1 MKTKTKSILRT
12 AMTVLGFA
20 TVTMGATLVALSPR
34 TTFAE
39 GDDADR
45 MGEYTAD
52 GTKFGNVV
60 VNGQLTKDPH
70 SRTGW
75 SMIITADNQ
84 SDDQAKCALE
94 TDLTRQMIVPMSRS
108 SPEGTTVMKGK
119 EDITLAAHQKITV
132 RHDVPAWIVEQLN
145 NSDRIT
151 RAKAKAQAELEKSGN
166 GDNQAAMMLMQTPFP
181 SFSVGFL
188 KAHA

>member
-1 MKTKTKSILRT
+1 MKTTKSTVRT
-12 AMTVLGFA
+12 IATVLGFA
-20 TVTMGATLVALSPR
+20 AMSLAGTLALVSPR

-52 GTKFGNVV
+52 GTKFGTVV
-60 VNGQLTKDPH
+60 VNGTVTRDAH

-75 SMIITADNQ
+75 SMIITANNE
-84 SDDQAKCALE
+84 SDDSANCALE
-94 TDLTRQMIVPMSRS
+94 TDLTRQMIVPMSRAGA
-108 SPEGTTVMKGK
+108 EATTVLKQQ
-119 EDITLAAHQKITV
+119 ETITVAAHQKLTV

-145 NSDRIT
+145 NADRIT
-151 RAKAKAQAELEKSGN
+151 RAKAKAQAEAEKTGN
-166 GDNQAAMMLMQTPFP
+166 YESSQAVLAAPFP

-188 KAHA
+188 KAHG